1 MSTELSP
8 DKDAVLEKLVAD
20 GLFPDRR
27 QALDHAV
34 DLLSEEAETV
44 EAIREG
50 LSSVDRGEGVP
61 LDDAIRDLRQ
71 KYRISKDA

>member
-8 DKDAVLEKLVAD
+8 KMDAVVDKLIAE
-20 GLFPDRR
+20 GRFADRR

-34 DLLSEEAETV
+34 ELLRDEAETV

-50 LSSVDRGEGVP
+50 LASIDRGEGILLHEAVQQ
-61 LDDAIRDLRQ
+61 LRE
-71 KYRISKDA
+71 KYRIPDDV